1 MEIEVTGS
9 SSKESFAMEVGGLKR
24 KVVEEKDQVR
34 VTRKTLQA
42 VLEQCQRAIES
53 ISNSEGGIDDD
64 DEDDKDDMDP
74 QGEASGVGLQ
84 RDQEVDELCDLLKS
98 RVQCSDFL
106 EKLECARV
114 PISENVSEEG
124 SSWDMVNDND
134 LWEDKDVDLDQED
147 YVLVRQED
155 IVEGIACF
163 MAAYLLSLKQT
174 KVLEILVSGI
184 RYFYFKVFC
193 GCTFRHCL
201 YDYSPLNAKETS
213 FFFLFQDLSPNQLQE
228 ALSKTFSV
236 KKKKGKLRKAWDGS
250 KVVYN
255 VASWGATA
263 IGIYQNPLLLR
274 AASKAFWVS
283 CNVLSKLI

>member
-1 MEIEVTGS
+1 MEIEVTGP
-9 SSKESFAMEVGGLKR
+9 SSKESFVMEVGGLKR

-64 DEDDKDDMDP
+64 DEDDKDDVDP
-74 QGEASGVGLQ
+74 QGEAGGVGLQ

-114 PISENVSEEG
+114 PVSENVSEEG

-174 KVLEILVSGI
+174 K
-184 RYFYFKVFC
+184 
-193 GCTFRHCL
+193 
-201 YDYSPLNAKETS
+201 
-213 FFFLFQDLSPNQLQE
+213 DLSPNQLQE

-283 CNVLSKLI
+283 CNVISKLI

>member
-1 MEIEVTGS
+1 MEIEVAGS
-9 SSKESFAMEVGGLKR
+9 SSESCQAGEMTR
-24 KVVEEKDQVR
+24 KAVEEKDQVR

-42 VLEQCQRAIES
+42 VLEQCQRAIEL

-64 DEDDKDDMDP
+64 DGEAEAEDKDDVDH
-74 QGEASGVGLQ
+74 QGEVSGVGLQ

-106 EKLECARV
+106 EKLACAQV
-114 PISENVSEEG
+114 PVPENISEG
-124 SSWDMVNDND
+124 SSWDMVNEND
-134 LWEDKDVDLDQED
+134 LWEDKNIDLDQED

-174 KVLEILVSGI
+174 K
-184 RYFYFKVFC
+184 
-193 GCTFRHCL
+193 
-201 YDYSPLNAKETS
+201 
-213 FFFLFQDLSPNQLQE
+213 DLTPNQLQE
-228 ALSKTFSV
+228 ALSKTLSV
-236 KKKKGKLRKAWDGS
+236 KKKRGKLRKAWDGS
-250 KVVYN
+250 KVIYN

-283 CNVLSKLI
+283 CNVISKLL

>member
-174 KVLEILVSGI
+174 K
-184 RYFYFKVFC
+184 
-193 GCTFRHCL
+193 
-201 YDYSPLNAKETS
+201 
-213 FFFLFQDLSPNQLQE
+213 DLSPNQLQE

-263 IGIYQNPLLLR
+263 IGSVITLISTNQCSSV
-274 AASKAFWVS
+274 ASVMLWF
-283 CNVLSKLI
+283 